1 VILFPAIDLKDGS
14 CVRLIRGDMATA
26 TVFND
31 DPAAQ
36 ARYFAACGFA
46 WLHLVDLDGA
56 FAGRSVNGAA
66 VAAIR
71 RAVDLPIELGGGIR
85 DRAAIEDWLALGI
98 DRVVLGTAALRDP
111 GLVRA
116 AAAAHPGRIAVAIDG
131 RGGRVAVAGWAEAS
145 EIDALE
151 LARRF
156 AGSGVA
162 AIVHTDIGR
171 DGTLEGVDAAAT
183 AELARAVDIPVIA
196 SGGVASL
203 DDLATLAA
211 HERDGVCG
219 VICGRALYD
228 GRIDPQAALRLLA
241 GTPRC

>member
-1 VILFPAIDLKDGS
+1 VILFPAIDLKDGR

-26 TVFND
+26 TLFND

-36 ARYFAACGFA
+36 AQQFAASGFL

-56 FAGRSVNGAA
+56 IAGRSVNGAA

-71 RAVDLPIELGGGIR
+71 DAVDMPIQFGGGIR
-85 DRAAIEDWLALGI
+85 DRAAIDDWLALGI

-111 GLVRA
+111 DLVRRA
-116 AAAAHPGRIAVAIDG
+116 AADHPGSIAVAIDA
-131 RGGRVAVAGWAEAS
+131 RDGRVAVAGWAEQG
-145 EIDALE
+145 EIGVIE

-156 AGSGVA
+156 TDSGVA
-162 AIVHTDIGR
+162 AIVHTDIAR
-171 DGTLEGVDAAAT
+171 DGTLAGVDAAAT
-183 AELARAVDIPVIA
+183 AALARAVDIPVIA

-203 DDLATLAA
+203 ADLAALKARQ
-211 HERDGVCG
+211 RDGIAG

-228 GRIDPQAALRLLA
+228 GRIDAQAALRLLA
-241 GTPRC
+241 ASPPC

>member
-1 VILFPAIDLKDGS
+1 MILFPAIDLKDGR
-14 CVRLIRGDMATA
+14 CVRLVRGEMATA

-31 DPAAQ
+31 EPAAQ
-36 ARYFAACGFA
+36 ARQFAASGFR

-56 FAGRSVNGAA
+56 IAGRSVNGAA

-71 RAVDLPIELGGGIR
+71 DAVDMPIQLGGGIR

-111 GLVRA
+111 DLVRRA
-116 AAAAHPGRIAVAIDG
+116 AADHLGSIAVAIDA
-131 RGGRVAVAGWAEAS
+131 RDGRVAVAGWAETG
-145 EIDALE
+145 EIGVIE

-156 AGSGVA
+156 TDSGVA
-162 AIVHTDIGR
+162 AIVHTDIAR

-183 AELARAVDIPVIA
+183 AALARAVDIPVIA

-203 DDLATLAA
+203 ADLAALKARQ
-211 HERDGVCG
+211 RDGIAG

-228 GRIDPQAALRLLA
+228 GRIDAQAALRLLA
-241 GTPRC
+241 ASPPC